1 MRDAIAAAVLLGVVM
16 TFGDFVWAALRL
28 PHLRAYGV
36 VHGAVMCLFFG
47 LVIGWRSGR
56 IAAGAVAGPIIGVVA
71 ALVFYALAWKLRYVA
86 LLPAWMSF
94 WILFAFF
101 QQWLSR
107 AESPGAAALRGTVAA
122 VLSGLAFVAI
132 SGIWTRPSAVPQYH
146 VNLAAWSFA
155 FLPGFLSLFLRTKGP
170 KDPTPT
176 LPPEGG
182 SH

>member
-1 MRDAIAAAVLLGVVM
+1 MRTVRDAVLAAVLLGLVM
-16 TFGDFVWAALRL
+16 TVGDFVWAAMQL
-28 PHLRAYGV
+28 PHLRAYGIA
-36 VHGAVMCLFFG
+36 HGAVMCLCFG

-71 ALVFYALAWKLRYVA
+71 ALVFYGLAWKVRYVA

-94 WILFAFF
+94 WILFAFL

-107 AESPGAAALRGTVAA
+107 TESSGVAAVRGIVAA

-155 FLPGFLSLFLRTKGP
+155 FLPGFLALFLWTKGP
-170 KDPTPT
+170 KDLRT
-176 LPPEGG
+176 
-182 SH
+182 